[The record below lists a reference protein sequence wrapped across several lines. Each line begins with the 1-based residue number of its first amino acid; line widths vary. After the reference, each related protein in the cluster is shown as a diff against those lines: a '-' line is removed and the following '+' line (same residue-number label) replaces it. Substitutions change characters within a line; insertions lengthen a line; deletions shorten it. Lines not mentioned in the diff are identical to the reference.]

1 MSQRNNSNIPASYLI
16 LIRQNKILLLR
27 RHNTGYQDGQYSTI
41 AGHVEEGESFSQ
53 CIIREAKEE
62 AGITLK
68 SKDIKS
74 AHIMHRKSRDKER
87 VENFFIAQKWEGKL
101 SNMEPHKCD
110 DLSWFA
116 LNNLPQNTIPY
127 IRQAIK
133 MITDNV
139 FYSEFGWSE

>member
-68 SKDIKS
+68 SVEERLKVCSIFS
-74 AHIMHRKSRDKER
+74 NFLSHFRK
-87 VENFFIAQKWEGKL
+87 EGSGTL
-101 SNMEPHKCD
+101 R
-110 DLSWFA
+110 
-116 LNNLPQNTIPY
+116 LNT
-127 IRQAIK
+127 
-133 MITDNV
+133 TFD
-139 FYSEFGWSE
+139 